1 MHIKKYTKSCIEKYL
16 GIYGGVPLALA
27 TSRAATA
34 TAKAFVSLRN
44 F

>member
-16 GIYGGVPLALA
+16 GNLWGVPLALA
-27 TSRAATA
+27 TGSAVVAVAT
-34 TAKAFVSLRN
+34 TFVSLRN